1 MTGKLFLLSI
11 VMLTPVAF
19 AAGVFV
25 DKPAS
30 SAHSMNVADVPDSCA
45 KAKKVNWYELND
57 STGDVGLSCLYAR
70 EGNLE
75 FWKGNIDVGRTV
87 LPVLYTRSSDKVHG
101 VLIWLHGGP
110 NEDAVVAPGPE
121 DLFLTSSGWLI
132 VKPQYL
138 GSRSRSP
145 FSRNGFEGSISEI
158 SGLVD
163 HLRQQEPERPVAV
176 GGESYGGYL
185 AAAVAMRREL
195 SCLYLVDP
203 MIDSYEASAK
213 RSIERDAKGTGKA
226 HQLYMPFRDIQIMS
240 ASYFGEYSRY
250 GLLYWIERMNRRTRL
265 ITIMHRDDPVI
276 GASARTRAVRFI
288 KERLPRSQILITPG
302 EWHGVKELPYS
313 ALSGIRK
320 LTASCHSAD

>member
-1 MTGKLFLLSI
+1 MIGKSLLLSI
-11 VMLTPVAF
+11 IMLTPAAF

-25 DKPAS
+25 DKSAS
-30 SAHSMNVADVPDSCA
+30 SAHSMDVADVPGSCA

-57 STGDVGLSCLYAR
+57 PTGEVGLACLYAR

-87 LPVLYTRSSDKVHG
+87 LPVLYARSSDKVHG

-110 NEDAVVAPGPE
+110 NEDAAVAPGPE
-121 DLFLTSSGWLI
+121 DLFLTSSEWLI

-163 HLRQQEPERPVAV
+163 HLRQQEPGRPIAV

-185 AAAVAMRREL
+185 AAAVATRRKL
-195 SCLYLVDP
+195 PCLYMVDP

-213 RSIERDAKGTGKA
+213 RSIARDAKDTGKA
-226 HQLYMPFRDIQIMS
+226 RKLYMPFRDIHSMS
-240 ASYFGEYSRY
+240 ASYFGRYYQY
-250 GLLYWIERMNRRTRL
+250 GLLYWIKRMNRKTRV

-276 GASARTRAVRFI
+276 GASAQRRAVRYI

-313 ALSGIRK
+313 ALSEIRK
-320 LTASCHSAD
+320 ITASCHSAE